1 MPRQRRRRPAHHP
14 TASQNAPEQ
23 PPAAEDPSESQQQR
37 LDKWLWFARCART
50 RSLAARLVEDGKV
63 RVNRQKILKPAQT
76 VRPGDVV
83 TAAIGERVRVL
94 KIAAAGRRRGPA
106 EEARTLYE
114 DLTPPVEPA
123 SSDGESTRPASARPM
138 GAGRPTKR
146 ERRKL
151 DAMRAHAN
159 RDDPA

>member
-1 MPRQRRRRPAHHP
+1 VPRQRRRRPARHP
-14 TASQNAPEQ
+14 TASQNASEQ
-23 PPAAEDPSESQQQR
+23 PPAAEDPSESQQR

-106 EEARTLYE
+106 EEARALYE

-123 SSDGESTRPASARPM
+123 PSNGESTRPASARPA

-146 ERRKL
+146 ERRRL
-151 DAMRAHAN
+151 DAVRAHAN
-159 RDDPA
+159 RDDLA